1 MNALD
6 SFSEILLD
14 SGQVKRVVFGHKADS
29 GSGSSGAPCTAYSV
43 YIILRILGQVII
55 NHMGNP
61 FYMDPSSGHVGRN
74 DEVGCSFLKTI
85 QSR

>member
-14 SGQVKRVVFGHKADS
+14 SGQVKCIVFGHKADS
-29 GSGSSGAPCTAYSV
+29 SSGSSGAPCAAYAV
-43 YIILRILGQVII
+43 HIILRILGQVII

-61 FYMDPSSGHVGRN
+61 FYMDPSSGHVSRN
-74 DEVGCSFLKTI
+74 DEVSCSFLKTV